1 MKIRRF
7 TENDLQ
13 ELYETISDPEVM
25 RYIEPPYSM
34 KQTREFLMQ
43 CGLSEHP
50 RIYAAEADGEYVG
63 YVIYHEYDAESIEIG
78 WLLKRSAWGK
88 GYAKELTRMMIDMAR
103 QEHKAAVIE
112 CAPEQETTKHIA
124 ESFGYTYQG
133 IVDGCCL
140 YRLQGEAY
148 D

>member
-13 ELYETISDPEVM
+13 DLYETISDPEVM

-34 KQTREFLMQ
+34 EQTREFLMQ

-50 RIYAAEADGEYVG
+50 RIYVAEADGEYIG
-63 YVIYHEYDAESIEIG
+63 YVINHDYDESSIEIG

-88 GYAKELTRMMIDMAR
+88 GYAKELTQMMIEMAK
-103 QEHKAAVIE
+103 QERKSVVIE
-112 CAPEQETTKHIA
+112 CAPEQEVTKHIA
-124 ESFGYTYQG
+124 ESFGFEFQG

-140 YRLQGEAY
+140 YMLRCRNF
-148 D
+148 

>member
-13 ELYETISDPEVM
+13 DLYETISNPEVM

-34 KQTREFLMQ
+34 EQTREFLMQ

-50 RIYAAEADGEYVG
+50 RIYPACEDEAYVG
-63 YVIYHEYDAESIEIG
+63 YVIYHEYDEDSIEIG

-88 GYAKELTRMMIDMAR
+88 GYAKELTRMMIEMAR
-103 QEHKAAVIE
+103 QEHKVAVIE

-124 ESFGYTYQG
+124 ESFGFTYQG

-140 YRLQGEAY
+140 YMLRCK
-148 D
+148 DF